1 VKKCNGS
8 VRPYLALTWSNR
20 CFIMLS
26 TEQLGDDVWCV
37 DPHGVLTLS
46 VSKETYERLGLIG
59 QKLPF
64 KNRVEQYGGSG
75 VMRFSLSGMLV
86 E

>member
-1 VKKCNGS
+1 
-8 VRPYLALTWSNR
+8 
-20 CFIMLS
+20 MLG
-26 TEQLGDDVWCV
+26 TEQYGDDVWCV

-75 VMRFSLSGMLV
+75 VMCRDAMV
-86 E
+86 MMMEWPQ